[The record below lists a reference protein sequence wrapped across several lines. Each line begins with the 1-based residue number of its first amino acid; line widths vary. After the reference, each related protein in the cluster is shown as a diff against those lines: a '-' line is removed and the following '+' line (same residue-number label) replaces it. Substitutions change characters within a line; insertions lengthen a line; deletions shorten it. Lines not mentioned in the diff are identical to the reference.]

1 MPPAPH
7 VDDYD
12 SDESAVIPNTRREAG
27 NHGPPSKPL
36 MQHMRKQGR
45 DAASDS
51 GYSSHASGTVASSNY
66 SQPTSGTQHLRQSSQ
81 PVNQNPI
88 SRRESQRGQPRPSR
102 PSSSVSKCTIPN
114 CGDPDCASS
123 QNNERAY
130 TLPHRPQ
137 TQRSQTTQY
146 PVQNPASSVPH
157 TQAPNKQHSQHP
169 AGQPAH
175 NNYNP
180 QVESRPRGPSASQSR
195 PTSWAPGA
203 YNYANYY
210 QQGNPV
216 PQAGYGTPTHG
227 MPPSP
232 STYTRMPHLPQHLPT
247 SADWQ
252 GMPPPPMISSS
263 PRDPY
268 GAYMPGQPMSIPSNG
283 QNYLAAQYSARQV
296 NPVISGQE
304 MSPAT
309 GHQVPAL
316 PTISARR
323 ASIMPG
329 SFPGE
334 TAAFGS
340 ASESGSDYSDSED
353 DYERQ
358 RREPSRRREQSRHR
372 ERSRPREHSR
382 HREHS
387 RPREHSR
394 HREQSR
400 RRREHERER
409 ARRAL
414 EASKAM
420 PPPPRERER
429 RPTLT
434 HARTTPVEDSR
445 HRSRELPRRA
455 PHSDPDMSSSDYV
468 DSDRTTRP
476 VVGKRLTYSNSR
488 ELRRPAITHHE
499 SSGRE
504 RSSSL
509 LHSSQVTS
517 QYVVEDANGRKLYYD
532 TREEAESKALRL
544 NHEQRVDAAEAY
556 MATKRGN
563 PQPATLT
570 TDNIKRSQTHHQA
583 KKPSSHASG
592 SSKKSTVSSRTSAT
606 RTSMTDST
614 IQIKRGDAVYTIPAD
629 RVVEIITKEGE
640 TMTIGPGSGSPPRD
654 KTYHGGSSSSR
665 TGRSRNGSEFGGRRR
680 DTITEEHDG
689 YESAL

>member
-1 MPPAPH
+1 
-7 VDDYD
+7 
-12 SDESAVIPNTRREAG
+12 
-27 NHGPPSKPL
+27 
-36 MQHMRKQGR
+36 
-45 DAASDS
+45 
-51 GYSSHASGTVASSNY
+51 
-66 SQPTSGTQHLRQSSQ
+66 
-81 PVNQNPI
+81 
-88 SRRESQRGQPRPSR
+88 
-102 PSSSVSKCTIPN
+102 
-114 CGDPDCASS
+114 
-123 QNNERAY
+123 
-130 TLPHRPQ
+130 
-137 TQRSQTTQY
+137 
-146 PVQNPASSVPH
+146 
-157 TQAPNKQHSQHP
+157 
-169 AGQPAH
+169 
-175 NNYNP
+175 
-180 QVESRPRGPSASQSR
+180 
-195 PTSWAPGA
+195 
-203 YNYANYY
+203 
-210 QQGNPV
+210 
-216 PQAGYGTPTHG
+216 
-227 MPPSP
+227 
-232 STYTRMPHLPQHLPT
+232 
-247 SADWQ
+247 
-252 GMPPPPMISSS
+252 
-263 PRDPY
+263 
-268 GAYMPGQPMSIPSNG
+268 
-283 QNYLAAQYSARQV
+283 
-296 NPVISGQE
+296 
-304 MSPAT
+304 
-309 GHQVPAL
+309 
-316 PTISARR
+316 
-323 ASIMPG
+323 MPG

-372 ERSRPREHSR
+372 ERSRPQEHSR

-640 TMTIGPGSGSPPRD
+640 TMTIGPGSGSPPRE